1 MRADRSRNG
10 LAACRQR
17 GVALL
22 TAMIIVTLVATL
34 AASMVWQQWRA
45 VQVEAAER
53 ARSQSA
59 WILSGALDWA
69 RLILKEDARNG
80 ATKLGEPWAT
90 PLMEARL
97 STFLASDKV
106 STDDATEAFLA
117 GSISDAQGRFN
128 LKNLVAGGKVDQ
140 DAVAALKRLCEV
152 IGASTDAADRIAA
165 GLASAIGGGA
175 KDAESRAPL
184 QPATV
189 AQLAWLGVD
198 PDALRAL
205 GPYVVLLPVPT
216 PVNVNTA
223 SREVLVAA
231 VKDLDLASAQRLI
244 QRRPFNTVAQAQLE
258 IPTIPLANKVDVR
271 SSYFEVRGRFRLG
284 DRVLEQIS
292 LVQRPSN
299 GVPTVLRRENVASRD
314 QPGT

>member
-34 AASMVWQQWRA
+34 AASMLWQQWRS
-45 VQVEAAER
+45 VQVESAER

-184 QPATV
+184 LPATV

-292 LVQRPSN
+292 LVQRPSK